1 MVAPFIMPKEQKEN
15 FNRFN
20 TDYEKA
26 AKKRISR
33 TPASTD
39 ETVSM
44 VVPELV
50 LDVEAKK
57 EKTPVGSAMSRKRR
71 KPRSEALETKE
82 SQEKE
87 LPVLVASNKETPEI
101 EIKEES
107 AEEIQSGSPEASELQ
122 VSEVLRDMSEDAEA
136 SPLKEMT
143 LLGNRTAEDRTFRW
157 NVDEEVASREA
168 MEREEEKE
176 ASLNSN
182 SHNVEAPNEEK
193 KALYNYEIRNQNSQ
207 ESKKKGDSEEL
218 ENLRNRVSALKGETV
233 EARGLYFHVKRQEE
247 GGWKK
252 VKKYFPFLKT
262 TESSLGDMERRKGI
276 WNEKLTE
283 YKNAKIELVKREAAA
298 SGATGKEIGA
308 VMAEAIRELD
318 LRGSIENYNAWKDAS
333 WGNKKDSWFL
343 RAMGRA
349 KNWGESYRKLD
360 WKKKILLSGA
370 AVGLGVAGVAAG
382 SVAAIGIGAAGG
394 TLLRLLGSYG
404 AGRGSY
410 ELLEGYANRSLIRK
424 KEEELSSVQEKE
436 DVNFLEERMRD
447 YAKKTQEDFER
458 RIQSNRKRV
467 IASVALGSLL
477 FIGGTAFSLAH
488 AASAAEGVADG
499 GRASEAV
506 QKIIDARG
514 ASISGNV
521 SSVSE
526 AVTNSGPAAGTVAK
540 GAVETVA
547 QTPGAG
553 GLASDVAGSGMIDH
567 GRAAEIAGEIGKSF
581 SETAT
586 VPKGGS
592 FEGVLIEKLMGDGA
606 SNEEAGKLAHRAM
619 LDLAEKTGKP
629 FEFFNH
635 IRPGAEIQ
643 YEIGSDG
650 SLHVFGVT
658 RKAGGE
664 VIKRVAESVSGGTS
678 SPASV
683 VQESTPLQSKSLD
696 IPNASSPIKTLPLAS
711 SSEISTVTL
720 ESPQDIFERRLPNI
734 SVPSLED
741 TLKGNIPLE
750 VPISGHTPPMV
761 STSDVSPLPVPEVVP
776 ADQAASSLEPPD
788 AFDKYGK
795 GVAVAGAAIGAAASA
810 VGGGALIKAEV
821 SEMRARRK
829 AQQEAMRKKEI
840 EEEIEDTRKKNSDI
854 ESMQKRAN
862 EVIDQV
868 LSIASF
874 PDDRKKFLREVRDRY
889 GVYGDT
895 HPSEEAFRDTMG
907 KIAGVLFGS
916 EAVLQNE
923 NILGNMFLTV
933 AQRGVF
939 SEKEKESLEE
949 LRRGIQN
956 GYSVFQGLFLRTGE
970 RIPKEKVEGLR
981 VRDVLRLFT
990 ERFLTGKM
998 PEELRGSRSNG

>member
-39 ETVSM
+39 ETVSV

-50 LDVEAKK
+50 LDVEAEK

-101 EIKEES
+101 EIKEGS
-107 AEEIQSGSPEASELQ
+107 AEEVQRGLPEASELQ
-122 VSEVLRDMSEDAEA
+122 VSEVRDMSEDAGA

-143 LLGNRTAEDRTFRW
+143 LLRNRTAEDRTFRR

-193 KALYNYEIRNQNSQ
+193 KALYNYEVRNQNSQ

-218 ENLRNRVSALKGETV
+218 ENLRNQVSALKGETV

-262 TESSLGDMERRKGI
+262 TESSSGDMERRKGI

-349 KNWGESYRKLD
+349 KDWGESYRKLD
-360 WKKKILLSGA
+360 WKKKILLSSA

-410 ELLEGYANRSLIRK
+410 EFLEGYANKSLIQR
-424 KEEELSSVQEKE
+424 KEEELSNVQEKE
-436 DVNFLEERMRD
+436 DVSFLEEQMRD

-467 IASVALGSLL
+467 MASVALGSLL

-488 AASAAEGVADG
+488 AASAAEHAADG
-499 GRASEAV
+499 GKVVGVV
-506 QKIIDARG
+506 QQVLDTKPAG
-514 ASISGNV
+514 LSG
-521 SSVSE
+521 SVSE
-526 AVTNSGPAAGTVAK
+526 VVANSGPTAGTVVK
-540 GAVETVA
+540 GAAETAA
-547 QTPGAG
+547 QTPGTG
-553 GLASDVAGSGMIDH
+553 GLTPDAVGTGVIDH
-567 GRAAEIAGEIGKSF
+567 DVAAEIVGKIGKNI
-581 SETAT
+581 SETSI
-586 VPKGGS
+586 VPEGSS
-592 FEGVLIEKLMGDGA
+592 FERVLSERLTETGIPK
-606 SNEEAGKLAHRAM
+606 EEAGKLVHRAM

-643 YEIGSDG
+643 YEIGSDR

-664 VIKRVAESVSGGTS
+664 VIKRVAESVSGETS
-678 SPASV
+678 SSAGV
-683 VQESTPLQSKSLD
+683 LRESTPFQPKSLD

-711 SSEISTVTL
+711 SPEIPTATI

-741 TLKGNIPLE
+741 TLKGNIPFE
-750 VPISGHTPPMV
+750 VPASEHVPPVV
-761 STSDVSPLPVPEVVP
+761 STSGTPPLPVPEVVSS
-776 ADQAASSLEPPD
+776 DQVVSSSGPPD
-788 AFDKYGK
+788 AFDKYK

-854 ESMQKRAN
+854 EATQKRAN

-874 PDDRKKFLREVRDRY
+874 PDDRKKFLREVQDRY

-895 HPSEEAFRDTMG
+895 YPSEEAFRDTMG

-923 NILGNMFLTV
+923 DILGNMFLTV

-949 LRRGIQN
+949 LRRGIRN

-981 VRDVLRLFT
+981 VGDVLRLFT

>member
-15 FNRFN
+15 FDRFN

-39 ETVSM
+39 ETVSV

-50 LDVEAKK
+50 LDVETEK

-71 KPRSEALETKE
+71 KPRPEALETKG

-87 LPVLVASNKETPEI
+87 LSVLVASNKETPEI

-107 AEEIQSGSPEASELQ
+107 AEEVQRGLPGASELQ
-122 VSEVLRDMSEDAEA
+122 VSEVLRDMSEDADA

-143 LLGNRTAEDRTFRW
+143 LLRNRTAEDRTFRR

-193 KALYNYEIRNQNSQ
+193 KALYNYEVRNQNSQ

-262 TESSLGDMERRKGI
+262 TESSSGDMERRKGI

-283 YKNAKIELVKREAAA
+283 YKNAKIELVKREATA

-349 KNWGESYRKLD
+349 KDWGESYRKLD
-360 WKKKILLSGA
+360 WKKKILLSSA

-410 ELLEGYANRSLIRK
+410 EFLEGYANKSLIQR
-424 KEEELSSVQEKE
+424 KEEELSNVQEKE
-436 DVNFLEERMRD
+436 DVSFLEERMRD

-467 IASVALGSLL
+467 MASVALGSLL

-488 AASAAEGVADG
+488 AASAAEHAADG
-499 GRASEAV
+499 GKVVGVV
-506 QKIIDARG
+506 QQVLDTKPAG
-514 ASISGNV
+514 LSG
-521 SSVSE
+521 SVSE
-526 AVTNSGPAAGTVAK
+526 VVANSGPTAGTVVK
-540 GAVETVA
+540 GAAETAA
-547 QTPGAG
+547 QTPGTG
-553 GLASDVAGSGMIDH
+553 GLTPDAVGTGVIDH
-567 GRAAEIAGEIGKSF
+567 DVAAEIVGKIGKNI
-581 SETAT
+581 SETSI
-586 VPKGGS
+586 VPEGSS
-592 FEGVLIEKLMGDGA
+592 FERVLSERLTETGIPK
-606 SNEEAGKLAHRAM
+606 EEAGKLVHRAM

-643 YEIGSDG
+643 YEIGSDR

-664 VIKRVAESVSGGTS
+664 VIKRVAESVSGETS
-678 SPASV
+678 SSASV
-683 VQESTPLQSKSLD
+683 LRESTPLQPKSLD

-711 SSEISTVTL
+711 SPEIPTATI
-720 ESPQDIFERRLPNI
+720 E
-734 SVPSLED
+734 
-741 TLKGNIPLE
+741 
-750 VPISGHTPPMV
+750 
-761 STSDVSPLPVPEVVP
+761 SPLPVPEVVS
-776 ADQAASSLEPPD
+776 ADQAVSSSEPPD

-795 GVAVAGAAIGAAASA
+795 GVAVAGAAIGAVASA

-854 ESMQKRAN
+854 EATQKRAN

-874 PDDRKKFLREVRDRY
+874 PDDRKKFLREVQDRY

-895 HPSEEAFRDTMG
+895 YPSEEAFRDTMG

-923 NILGNMFLTV
+923 DILGNMFLTV

-949 LRRGIQN
+949 LRRGIRN

-981 VRDVLRLFT
+981 VGDVLRLFT

>member
-15 FNRFN
+15 FDRFN

-39 ETVSM
+39 ETVSV

-50 LDVEAKK
+50 LDVETEK

-71 KPRSEALETKE
+71 KPRPEALETKE

-107 AEEIQSGSPEASELQ
+107 AEEVQRGLPGASELQ
-122 VSEVLRDMSEDAEA
+122 VSEVLRDMSEDADA

-143 LLGNRTAEDRTFRW
+143 LLRNRTAEDRTSRR

-193 KALYNYEIRNQNSQ
+193 KALYNYEVRNQNSQ

-262 TESSLGDMERRKGI
+262 TESSSGDMERRKGI

-349 KNWGESYRKLD
+349 KDWGESYRKLD
-360 WKKKILLSGA
+360 WKKKILLSSA

-410 ELLEGYANRSLIRK
+410 EFLEGYANKSLIQR
-424 KEEELSSVQEKE
+424 KEEELSNVQEKE
-436 DVNFLEERMRD
+436 DVSFLEERMRD

-467 IASVALGSLL
+467 MASVALGSLL

-488 AASAAEGVADG
+488 AASAAEHATDG
-499 GRASEAV
+499 RKVIGAV
-506 QKIIDARG
+506 QQALDTKPAG
-514 ASISGNV
+514 LSG
-521 SSVSE
+521 SVSE
-526 AVTNSGPAAGTVAK
+526 VVANPGSTAGTVVK
-540 GAVETVA
+540 GAVETAV
-547 QTPGAG
+547 QTPGTG
-553 GLASDVAGSGMIDH
+553 GLTPDAVGTGVIDH
-567 GRAAEIAGEIGKSF
+567 DVAAEIVGKIGKNI
-581 SETAT
+581 SETSI
-586 VPKGGS
+586 VPEGSS
-592 FEGVLIEKLMGDGA
+592 FERVLSERLTETGIPK
-606 SNEEAGKLAHRAM
+606 EEAGKLVHRAM

-643 YEIGSDG
+643 YEIGSDR

-664 VIKRVAESVSGGTS
+664 VIKRVAESVSGETS
-678 SPASV
+678 SSAGV
-683 VQESTPLQSKSLD
+683 LRESTPFQPKSLD

-711 SSEISTVTL
+711 SPEIPTATI

-741 TLKGNIPLE
+741 TLKGNIPFE
-750 VPISGHTPPMV
+750 VPASEHVPPVV
-761 STSDVSPLPVPEVVP
+761 STSGTPPLPVPEVVSS
-776 ADQAASSLEPPD
+776 DQVVSSSGPPD
-788 AFDKYGK
+788 AFDKYK

-854 ESMQKRAN
+854 EATQKRAN

-874 PDDRKKFLREVRDRY
+874 PDDRKKFLREVQDRY

-895 HPSEEAFRDTMG
+895 YPSEEAFRDTMG

-923 NILGNMFLTV
+923 DILGNMFLTV

-949 LRRGIQN
+949 LRRGIRN

-981 VRDVLRLFT
+981 VGDVLRLFT